1 MDQLKFSFY
10 DEIEVIDKKKKI
22 KRNDKEEWYIQEFAS
37 WNFYNLHKTEIPQ
50 KELANILL
58 HNPDTEE
65 RLKIE
70 LLIRLPMGKFTT
82 YLIKNNIEG
91 NTNILKNYITDLKEE
106 KLFQMMRQIF
116 ESKLDEKQIV
126 AFLEKYSIDI
136 EYSSYTRFLNYFLDS
151 KRVHIFQNKAFLEFI
166 HTNEMFSMVKDTSC
180 ILNIYHILKEMK
192 EYPFLKINLSWISFL
207 RDIAIK
213 YPDMMKDKDFLFFV
227 CKNFTFEYHYQEQD
241 KDVFINDNVMKIVIE
256 NIEFLEE
263 KTVDILLY
271 NNIQK
276 TYAYIKKQSLK
287 YIVTIMW
294 KIKNREIERLIFED
308 AMKSKIE
315 TIGEYS
321 LEEQYL
327 IIQYLINRHLRTD
340 TKNEET
346 EWLLQEIDDTIL
358 QRVYEII
365 PKEDEKFLQW
375 FLYTLRFTR
384 GLLFLDKTASTISGT
399 KLFIHEMKNIKE
411 KIDNFNIVS
420 LAKRYVDIEA
430 LNELDYDDLLYFL
443 SIAHTIW
450 NDEGKR
456 IMMSIEHT
464 TDILNKIN
472 KEDIIA
478 ILKQNNYQNYMFY
491 IETFKKY
498 ISYEEQLQIY
508 QNLPENTEDWVKK
521 NIFQTIYF
529 GWKTLDFIKNYPHR
543 YIDKSGQTSTYYVCH
558 NDGNKALTEFY
569 NNKEFQESN
578 EWKEIDQVIYQKL
591 KNNILID
598 LWCWFSV
605 ENTAT
610 LALQGNAL
618 CYVGVDFCNI
628 PEDDETTH
636 AYIKKMAN
644 VDPIENTTTI
654 KFIQDDFHDFLK
666 RMPHDNKIIKHF
678 AINGLELIS
687 NQEVLGEKLNE
698 LTTDWSILLV
708 WGTGNIH
715 LRSLIHFPY
724 KETIISL
731 NKNTWC
737 SDDQIYVY
745 ERLPTERIEIN
756 KKKPETEWSL

>member
-1 MDQLKFSFY
+1 MLKFSASRTLWRQFPF
-10 DEIEVIDKKKKI
+10 KI
-22 KRNDKEEWYIQEFAS
+22 Y
-37 WNFYNLHKTEIPQ
+37 
-50 KELANILL
+50 
-58 HNPDTEE
+58 
-65 RLKIE
+65 
-70 LLIRLPMGKFTT
+70 
-82 YLIKNNIEG
+82 
-91 NTNILKNYITDLKEE
+91 
-106 KLFQMMRQIF
+106 
-116 ESKLDEKQIV
+116 
-126 AFLEKYSIDI
+126 
-136 EYSSYTRFLNYFLDS
+136 
-151 KRVHIFQNKAFLEFI
+151 
-166 HTNEMFSMVKDTSC
+166 
-180 ILNIYHILKEMK
+180 
-192 EYPFLKINLSWISFL
+192 
-207 RDIAIK
+207 
-213 YPDMMKDKDFLFFV
+213 
-227 CKNFTFEYHYQEQD
+227 
-241 KDVFINDNVMKIVIE
+241 
-256 NIEFLEE
+256 
-263 KTVDILLY
+263 
-271 NNIQK
+271 
-276 TYAYIKKQSLK
+276 
-287 YIVTIMW
+287 
-294 KIKNREIERLIFED
+294 
-308 AMKSKIE
+308 
-315 TIGEYS
+315 
-321 LEEQYL
+321 
-327 IIQYLINRHLRTD
+327 
-340 TKNEET
+340 
-346 EWLLQEIDDTIL
+346 
-358 QRVYEII
+358 
-365 PKEDEKFLQW
+365 
-375 FLYTLRFTR
+375 
-384 GLLFLDKTASTISGT
+384 
-399 KLFIHEMKNIKE
+399 
-411 KIDNFNIVS
+411 
-420 LAKRYVDIEA
+420 
-430 LNELDYDDLLYFL
+430 
-443 SIAHTIW
+443 
-450 NDEGKR
+450 
-456 IMMSIEHT
+456 
-464 TDILNKIN
+464 
-472 KEDIIA
+472 
-478 ILKQNNYQNYMFY
+478 
-491 IETFKKY
+491 
-498 ISYEEQLQIY
+498 
-508 QNLPENTEDWVKK
+508 
-521 NIFQTIYF
+521 
-529 GWKTLDFIKNYPHR
+529 LDFIKNYPHR